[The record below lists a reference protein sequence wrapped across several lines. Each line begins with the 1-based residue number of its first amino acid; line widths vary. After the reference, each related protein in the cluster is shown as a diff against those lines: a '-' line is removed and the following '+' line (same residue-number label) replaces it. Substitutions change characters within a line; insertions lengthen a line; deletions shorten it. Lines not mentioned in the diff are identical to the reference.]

1 MRGSWTRSGW
11 EWARRTMGL
20 AMLAAVGCGPQ
31 EELKP
36 DPGVSPF
43 YPGPSAEKKAGD
55 PSSPKTIASTTPAS
69 ADVADDPLRP
79 GDVEKSLRVA
89 LRAAE
94 KGDLARASKILDR
107 ILAIEPVNREA
118 LYGRASVAISQAKT
132 AATPSEKLAEFDRA
146 DSICKSLRR
155 AYEKMT
161 KRELDL
167 YSLLFSE
174 LLTATVENGRL
185 DRAVEVIKESTEVG
199 FEPFDA
205 IEREPKLAKLREYPA
220 YRSMVAGVR
229 AEALA
234 RAREAVDKLFK
245 NAPKYDFAFNTR
257 DLDDK
262 PLSLDQFRG
271 KVLLVDLWG
280 TWCKPCLETIPGLI
294 QLRQKYAD
302 RGFDVI
308 GFDYE
313 QNEQDPEKAAPAV
326 KAFVKKSA
334 IPYRIA
340 MLTEELQ
347 ARIPNLE
354 GFPTSILIDRNGKV
368 RLQLTGGGPG
378 AVSTLDSAVQV
389 LLDEPTGA
397 ADKSSKPS
405 AKPAAPA
412 NSPATT
418 PAPAPEKKSAAKP

>member
-1 MRGSWTRSGW
+1 MRGSWTQSGW

-43 YPGPSAEKKAGD
+43 YPGPSAEKKPGD
-55 PSSPKTIASTTPAS
+55 ASLPKTIASTTPAS

-94 KGDLARASKILDR
+94 KGDLARASTILDR

-132 AATPSEKLAEFDRA
+132 AATPSEKLAELDRA
-146 DSICKSLRR
+146 DSVCKALRR
-155 AYEKMT
+155 AYEKMN
-161 KRELDL
+161 KRELEL
-167 YSLLFSE
+167 YSRLFSE
-174 LLTATVENGRL
+174 LLTANVENGRL
-185 DRAVEVIKESTEVG
+185 DRAVEVIKESNEVG

-205 IEREPKLAKLREYPA
+205 IEREPKLVKLREYPA
-220 YRSMVAGVR
+220 YKSMVAGVR

-234 RAREAVDKLFK
+234 QARESVAKLFQ

-262 PLSLDQFRG
+262 PLTLDQFRG

-313 QNEQDPEKAAPAV
+313 QSEQDPEKAAPAV

-368 RLQLTGGGPG
+368 RLQLTGGGPS

-389 LLDEPTGA
+389 LLDEPAGA
-397 ADKSSKPS
+397 ADKQPKPS
-405 AKPAAPA
+405 AKPAVAEPA
-412 NSPATT
+412 KKPAVAEPAKKPGAT
-418 PAPAPEKKSAAKP
+418 P

>member
-1 MRGSWTRSGW
+1 MRGSRTRSGW
-11 EWARRTMGL
+11 KWVRRSISL
-20 AMLAAVGCGPQ
+20 AMLASIGCGSQ

-43 YPGPSAEKKAGD
+43 YPGPSAEKQSGAV
-55 PSSPKTIASTTPAS
+55 SRPKTIASTGPAS

-79 GDVEKSLRVA
+79 GDVEKSLRIA
-89 LRAAE
+89 LRSAE
-94 KGDLARASKILDR
+94 KGDLARASAILDR

-118 LYGRASVAISQAKT
+118 LYGRASVALSEAKT
-132 AATPSEKLAEFDRA
+132 AATSDEKLAELDRA
-146 DSICKSLRR
+146 DAVCKTLRR

-161 KRELDL
+161 KRELEL
-167 YSLLFSE
+167 YGRLFQD
-174 LLTATVENGRL
+174 LLTANVEHGRL

-199 FEPFDA
+199 FEPFDP
-205 IEREPKLAKLREYPA
+205 IERDPKMAKLRKYPA
-220 YRSMVAGVR
+220 YRSMVKDAR

-234 RAREAVDKLFK
+234 SARERVASLFK
-245 NAPKYDFAFNTR
+245 NAPNYDFAFNTR

-302 RGFDVI
+302 RGFDVV
-308 GFDYE
+308 GFDFE
-313 QNEQDPEKAAPAV
+313 QNENDQEKAAGAV
-326 KAFVKKSA
+326 KAFVKKSG

-347 ARIPNLE
+347 AKVPNLE
-354 GFPTSILIDRNGKV
+354 AFPTSILIDRNGKV
-368 RLQLTGGGPG
+368 RVQLTGGGPE
-378 AVSTLDSAVQV
+378 AVSTLDAAVQV
-389 LLDEPTGA
+389 LLDEPAGT
-397 ADKSSKPS
+397 ADKQKPTAKPDTPAS
-405 AKPAAPA
+405 AKKAD
-412 NSPATT
+412 
-418 PAPAPEKKSAAKP
+418 AKP